1 MARVLITG
9 VAGQDGSYL
18 AEQLLAGGDQ
28 IIGLDL
34 APSTDGVANLAAIA
48 DQIEYL
54 QGDLLEPASLHAA
67 VVSSAPDEIYHLAAP
82 SFVPDSWNDPTQ
94 TLAAIAGG
102 TATILAAALAAERR
116 PRVWVS
122 ASAEVFGDT
131 DVSPQSEDA
140 AMRPRSPYGVA
151 KLAALGLVRTMRE
164 HHGLF
169 ACGGILY
176 NHESPRRPPQFLPRK
191 VTRGA
196 AAIALGQQ
204 SELLLGDLDA
214 VRDWSD
220 ARDIVGGAV
229 LALRADSADDYVL
242 ASGEG
247 RSVRQLVEAAF
258 SAAGIADRAESAV
271 RVDPSFVRP
280 PEPIAPVGDPSR
292 AARQLGWK
300 PQISFEQMIAEM
312 VAADLADLAG
322 S

>member
-18 AEQLLAGGDQ
+18 AELLLAGGDQ

-34 APSTDGVANLAAIA
+34 APSADGVANLAAIA

-67 VVSSAPDEIYHLAAP
+67 VASSAPDEIYHLAAP

-102 TATILAAALAAERR
+102 TATILAAALVAEPR

-151 KLAALGLVRTMRE
+151 KLAAL
-164 HHGLF
+164 
-169 ACGGILY
+169 
-176 NHESPRRPPQFLPRK
+176 
-191 VTRGA
+191 
-196 AAIALGQQ
+196 
-204 SELLLGDLDA
+204 DL
-214 VRDWSD
+214 
-220 ARDIVGGAV
+220 
-229 LALRADSADDYVL
+229 
-242 ASGEG
+242 
-247 RSVRQLVEAAF
+247 
-258 SAAGIADRAESAV
+258 
-271 RVDPSFVRP
+271 
-280 PEPIAPVGDPSR
+280 
-292 AARQLGWK
+292 
-300 PQISFEQMIAEM
+300 
-312 VAADLADLAG
+312 
-322 S
+322 

>member
-1 MARVLITG
+1 MARALITG
-9 VAGQDGSYL
+9 IAGQDGSYL
-18 AEQLLAGGDQ
+18 AERLLADGYEVFGFDRVATAA
-28 IIGLDL
+28 D
-34 APSTDGVANLAAIA
+34 APNLSLVADRIDYIA
-48 DQIEYL
+48 
-54 QGDLLEPASLHAA
+54 GDLLTAGSLSAA
-67 VVSSAPDEIYHLAAP
+67 VSAAAADEIYHLAAP
-82 SFVPDSWNDPTQ
+82 SFVPDSWNDPGETI
-94 TLAAIAGG
+94 TAIVGS
-102 TATILAAALAAERR
+102 TAELLAAAVAAEQR

-131 DVSPQSEDA
+131 NESPQSEESV
-140 AMRPRSPYGVA
+140 MRPRSPYGVA

-196 AAIALGQQ
+196 AAIALGLQDQ
-204 SELLLGDLDA
+204 LVLGDLDA

-220 ARDIVGGAV
+220 ARDIVEAML
-229 LALRADSADDYVL
+229 LAMRTDGADDYVL

-271 RVDPSFVRP
+271 RVDPQFVRP
-280 PEPIAPVGDPSR
+280 VEAVAPVGDPSR

-300 PQISFEQMIAEM
+300 PQISFRQMIAEM